1 MTNADIITGLKQL
14 ALSCDVAVERC
25 RSRHTVDQIRDQQV
39 LVLAAAD
46 AIVQLQ
52 ARLVRQACYFEHIE
66 AVNEPR
72 WPLLEDDGDDPGEA
86 L

>member
-1 MTNADIITGLKQL
+1 MTNDQIITKLKEL
-14 ALSCDVAVERC
+14 AVSCDVAVERC
-25 RSRHTVDQIRDQQV
+25 RRRDTVRQIRDQQV

-52 ARLVRQACYFEHIE
+52 ARLVRQASVYEHLE
-66 AVNEPR
+66 AACEPR
-72 WPLLEDDGDDPGEA
+72 WPLLEDDDPGMG

>member
-1 MTNADIITGLKQL
+1 MTNDDIVTGLKEL
-14 ALSCDVAVERC
+14 ALSCDFAVERVK
-25 RSRHTVDQIRDQQV
+25 SPSTVAAIRDQQV

-52 ARLVRQACYFEHIE
+52 ARLVRQASVYEHLE
-66 AVNEPR
+66 AACEPR
-72 WPLLEDDGDDPGEA
+72 WPLLEDDDPGMG

>member
-1 MTNADIITGLKQL
+1 MTNDQIITGLKEL
-14 ALSCDVAVERC
+14 AVSCDVAIERC
-25 RSRHTVDQIRDQQV
+25 RSRSTVRQIRDQQV

-72 WPLLEDDGDDPGEA
+72 WPLLEDDDDPGMG

>member
-1 MTNADIITGLKQL
+1 MRNDEIIQGLKEL
-14 ALSCDVAVERC
+14 ALSCDVAIERV
-25 RSRHTVDQIRDQQV
+25 RSRSTIRQIQEQQV

-52 ARLVRQACYFEHIE
+52 QRLVRQACYFEHIE

-72 WPLLEDDGDDPGEA
+72 WPLLEDDDPGAA

>member
-1 MTNADIITGLKQL
+1 LRWQADVMLG
-14 ALSCDVAVERC
+14 
-25 RSRHTVDQIRDQQV
+25 
-39 LVLAAAD
+39 AAD

-52 ARLVRQACYFEHIE
+52 QRLVRQACYFEHIE

-72 WPLLEDDGDDPGEA
+72 WPLLEDDDTDAGAA

>member
-1 MTNADIITGLKQL
+1 MTNEEIITGLKEL
-14 ALSCDVAVERC
+14 AIHCDVAAERV
-25 RSRHTVDQIRDQQV
+25 RNRHTLENIRDQQT

-52 ARLVRQACYFEHIE
+52 QRLVRQACYFEHIE

-72 WPLLEDDGDDPGEA
+72 WPLLEDDGDPGAA

>member
-1 MTNADIITGLKQL
+1 MTNEQIVQGLKEL
-14 ALSCDVAVERC
+14 AISCDVAAERV
-25 RSRHTVDQIRDQQV
+25 RNRHTLDMIRDQQV
-39 LVLAAAD
+39 VMLAAAD

-52 ARLVRQACYFEHIE
+52 QRLVRQACYFEHIE

-72 WPLLEDDGDDPGEA
+72 WPLLEDEGPGAA